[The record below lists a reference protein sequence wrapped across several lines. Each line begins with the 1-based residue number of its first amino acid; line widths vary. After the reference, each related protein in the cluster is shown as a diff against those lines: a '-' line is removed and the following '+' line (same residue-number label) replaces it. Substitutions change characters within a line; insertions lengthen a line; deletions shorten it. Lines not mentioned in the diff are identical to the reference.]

1 MKSAVFVLATT
12 MTVAP
17 IQAVEING
25 RSLTLS
31 ESEVAQCA
39 KEDGCRVISN
49 KAVEG
54 LLRLGFIKGY
64 EAGLETCKG
73 KT

>member
-1 MKSAVFVLATT
+1 MKSAVFILATLT
-12 MTVAP
+12 AVAP

-25 RSLTLS
+25 RNLTLT
-31 ESEVAQCA
+31 EAEAAQCA

-49 KAVEG
+49 RAVEG
-54 LLRLGFIKGY
+54 LLRLGFAKGY
-64 EAGLETCKG
+64 EAGVETCKG

>member
-1 MKSAVFVLATT
+1 MKAAVFILAALTA
-12 MTVAP
+12 VAP

-31 ESEVAQCA
+31 EAEVAQCA

-54 LLRLGFIKGY
+54 LLRLGFVKGY

>member
-1 MKSAVFVLATT
+1 MKSAVFILAATI
-12 MTVAP
+12 MVAP

-25 RSLTLS
+25 RNLTLT
-31 ESEVAQCA
+31 ESEAAQCA

>member
-1 MKSAVFVLATT
+1 MKSAVFILAAS
-12 MTVAP
+12 MMAGP

-31 ESEVAQCA
+31 EAEAAQCA
-39 KEDGCRVISN
+39 KEEGCRVISN
-49 KAVEG
+49 RAVEG
-54 LLRLGFIKGY
+54 LLKLGFVKGY
-64 EAGLETCKG
+64 EAGLETCKE